1 MGSVQTQ
8 VIRAAAQ
15 LGLADHLKDGPR
27 TIAELAET
35 TGTDASALGRI
46 MRALADLGL
55 VGETGPQQFAS
66 TALGKL
72 LETDAPDSLRAYAIL
87 VGEEW
92 LTRPSAHL
100 QRAIQ
105 TGRSVFEHLH
115 GATLYDYT
123 QRHAEA
129 LAVFDEALTSIS
141 TWEATAVRDAYDLS
155 AVHTLVD
162 VGGGRGRLLAAL
174 LAAYPALHGVLLDLP
189 AVVSGVGAVLEA
201 PVACGRCR
209 IVAGDFLVAVPEGGD
224 LYLLK
229 RILPAFDDRQV
240 TTILRNC
247 RDAMAPGARVLVA
260 DPDTSTLYGSL
271 FDLSML
277 TIFGG
282 RLRTEAAL
290 RELFAS
296 AGLAFTRS
304 IPTRSTLSL
313 VEGQRAG

>member
-1 MGSVQTQ
+1 V
-8 VIRAAAQ
+8 
-15 LGLADHLKDGPR
+15 
-27 TIAELAET
+27 
-35 TGTDASALGRI
+35 AS
-46 MRALADLGL
+46 
-55 VGETGPQQFAS
+55 Q
-66 TALGKL
+66 
-72 LETDAPDSLRAYAIL
+72 
-87 VGEEW
+87 
-92 LTRPSAHL
+92 
-100 QRAIQ
+100 
-105 TGRSVFEHLH
+105 
-115 GATLYDYT
+115 
-123 QRHAEA
+123 
-129 LAVFDEALTSIS
+129 
-141 TWEATAVRDAYDLS
+141 
-155 AVHTLVD
+155 
-162 VGGGRGRLLAAL
+162 
-174 LAAYPALHGVLLDLP
+174 
-189 AVVSGVGAVLEA
+189 
-201 PVACGRCR
+201 
-209 IVAGDFLVAVPEGGD
+209 DFLVAVPEGGD